1 MKTGATP
8 HKRRPPIR
16 LILALMVL
24 IAVATPLVGLFFL
37 RVIENQ
43 LIRRTEAELI
53 GQSAVIAAMYAREV
67 EESRISSLFFG
78 GDAKGAFA
86 EGKNGGFA
94 PVTPQLDLATADIGG
109 PRPDFTAAQRPSAP
123 VYLRIGAKLEPVVNA
138 ARQHTLA
145 GILLLDAQGR
155 LIAGPNTGAYTYSH
169 VAEVRAALQGR
180 YASVLRTRSRERP
193 APLIYAVTKGAS
205 LRVFTAYPVIVGGR
219 VAGVVYASRT
229 PRHVVQMMYAERD
242 KLIFAGIAM
251 AVLMLVFAW
260 VAGRFITEPIRTLT
274 DRTRAIAQG
283 DRASMVPL
291 RRHGTSEVAEL
302 SETFLRTARQL
313 YDRSDDLA
321 AFAAHVSHELKSPL
335 TAIQGSAE
343 LIRDAEGDMTAE
355 ERASFLDN
363 IIADSGRLTLL
374 VRRLLEL
381 ARADAREVDTGTSSV
396 AELEAQLKNRAGVT
410 VVISDRDARR
420 LAVSAEKLEIILSNL
435 IDNAASHGAKT
446 VRITCDGHGRI
457 SVADDGE
464 GISRGNASRVFEPF
478 FTTRRKTGGT
488 GMGLPI
494 IKALIEARDGTIE
507 VAPNAP
513 GACFIIRLPLA

>member
-1 MKTGATP
+1 MNTRATP

-67 EESRISSLFFG
+67 EEARISSLFFG

-86 EGKNGGFA
+86 NESAGSFSA
-94 PVTPQLDLATADIGG
+94 VTPQLDLATADIGP
-109 PRPDFTAAQRPSAP
+109 PRPDFTRAERPSAP
-123 VYLRIGAKLEPVVNA
+123 VYLRIGARLEPVVDA
-138 ARQHTLA
+138 ARRHTLS
-145 GILLLDAQGR
+145 GVLLLDAQGR
-155 LIAGPNTGAYTYSH
+155 LIAGSNGGAYTYSH
-169 VAEVRAALQGR
+169 VGEVRSALQGR
-180 YASVLRTRSRERP
+180 YASKLRTRSRERP
-193 APLIYAVTKGAS
+193 APLIYAITKGAS
-205 LRVFTAYPVIVGGR
+205 LRVFTAYPVVVGGR

-242 KLIFAGIAM
+242 KLVLAGVAIAL
-251 AVLMLVFAW
+251 LMLVFAW
-260 VAGRFITEPIRTLT
+260 VAGRFITEPIRALT
-274 DRTRAIAQG
+274 ERTRAIAQG
-283 DRASMVPL
+283 DRASMAPL
-291 RRHGTSEVAEL
+291 KRHGTAEVAEL

-335 TAIQGSAE
+335 TAIQGAAE

-363 IIADSGRLTLL
+363 IITDSGRLTLL

-381 ARADAREVDTGTSSV
+381 ARADAREVDTGVSSV
-396 AELEAQLKNRAGVT
+396 ADLAPELTAREGIRVE
-410 VVISDRDARR
+410 VDDASGSR
-420 LAVSAEKLEIILSNL
+420 LAISREKLEIILSNL
-435 IDNAASHGAKT
+435 IANAANHGAKS
-446 VRITCDGHGRI
+446 VRITGDGAGLI
-457 SVADDGE
+457 TVTDDGE
-464 GISRGNASRVFEPF
+464 GISAGNAARVFEPF
-478 FTTRRKTGGT
+478 FTTRRGSGGT

-507 VAPNAP
+507 VGANDP
-513 GACFIIRLPLA
+513 GACFRITLPLA

>member
-1 MKTGATP
+1 MKARATP

-53 GQSAVIAAMYAREV
+53 GQSAVIAALYAREV
-67 EESRISSLFFG
+67 EEARISSLFFG

-86 EGKNGGFA
+86 SQKDGQFA
-94 PVTPQLDLATADIGG
+94 PVTPQLDLATAEIGG
-109 PRPDFTAAQRPSAP
+109 PRPDFTAAERPTAP
-123 VYLRIGAKLEPVVNA
+123 VYLRIGARLEPVVAA

-155 LIAGPNTGAYTYSH
+155 VIAGPNRGASTYSH
-169 VAEVRAALQGR
+169 VSEVRAALQGR
-180 YASVLRTRSRERP
+180 YASGLRTRSRERP

-205 LRVFTAYPVIVGGR
+205 LRVFTAYPVVVDGR

-229 PRHVVQMMYAERD
+229 PRHVVQMMYAERE

-251 AVLMLVFAW
+251 ALLMMVFAW

-274 DRTRAIAQG
+274 ERTRAIAQG
-283 DRASMVPL
+283 DREAMVPQK
-291 RRHGTSEVAEL
+291 RHGTAEVAEL

-335 TAIQGSAE
+335 TGIQGAAE
-343 LIRDAEGDMTAE
+343 LIRDAEGDMTPE
-355 ERASFLDN
+355 ERASFLNN
-363 IIADSGRLTLL
+363 IITDSGRLTLL

-381 ARADAREVDTGTSSV
+381 ARADAREVDTGVSTV
-396 AELEAQLKNRAGVT
+396 ADLEGRLRQRAGIDVQIT
-410 VVISDRDARR
+410 DAAATP

-435 IDNAASHGAKT
+435 VDNAASHGADL
-446 VRITCDGHGRI
+446 VRITCDGQGRI
-457 SVADDGE
+457 RVVDNGE
-464 GISRGNASRVFEPF
+464 GISPGNAARVFEPF
-478 FTTRRKTGGT
+478 FTTRRGTGGT

-494 IKALIEARDGTIE
+494 IKALIAARDGAIE
-507 VAPNAP
+507 VGQNDP